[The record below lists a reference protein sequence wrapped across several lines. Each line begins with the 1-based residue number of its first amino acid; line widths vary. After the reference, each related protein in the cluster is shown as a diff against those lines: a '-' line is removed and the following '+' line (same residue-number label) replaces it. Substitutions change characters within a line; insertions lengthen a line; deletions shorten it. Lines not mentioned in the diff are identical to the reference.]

1 MIKFNSM
8 GFSSIYIFLRF
19 WGSIFVPVFF
29 TNEAIKDMAT
39 AIKAM
44 HKPRPM
50 NIKPNT
56 ILIIF
61 ISVMRVLVFRFLP
74 HYPD

>member
-1 MIKFNSM
+1 M

-19 WGSIFVPVFF
+19 CGSIFVPVFF

-56 ILIIF
+56 ILIIL
-61 ISVMRVLVFRFLP
+61 ISVIGVLVFHFLP
-74 HYPD
+74 RPHD